1 MEEADGSVV
10 TLHLQNRTFP
20 SEHEVA
26 SRYGARQTGYMEELL
41 RCPKIIQNTLL
52 LGEILKRK

>member
-1 MEEADGSVV
+1 MEEGDEEGDDSVV

-26 SRYGARQTGYMEELL
+26 SRYGARQTGYMEEEL
-41 RCPKIIQNTLL
+41 RCPKI
-52 LGEILKRK
+52 K